1 MAQDTDN
8 PCHTPG
14 VAHGHE
20 LVLRRV
26 FDAAPD
32 QIWKAWMEP
41 ALLQRWFCPKPW
53 YVTDAVIEPRP
64 GGRFNCVMHGPNGEV
79 MPNSGV
85 FLEVVPQRK
94 WTTTDAFTP
103 DWKPA
108 GQPFMVAT
116 VELIPLADGKTE
128 YVATAR
134 HWNEATMKQHEAMGF
149 HEGWGAAADQLAE
162 LLKEMR
168 S

>member
-1 MAQDTDN
+1 MAQDAEN

-14 VAHGHE
+14 TAHGHE

-26 FDAAPD
+26 FDATPD
-32 QIWKAWMEP
+32 MIWKAWMEP
-41 ALLQRWFCPKPW
+41 ALLQQWFCPRPW
-53 YVTDAVIEPRP
+53 HVVDAVIEPRP
-64 GGRFNCVMHGPNGEV
+64 GGRFNFTMHGPDGEV

-85 FLEVVPQRK
+85 FLEAIPQRK

-108 GQPFMVAT
+108 GMPFMVAT
-116 VELIPLADGKTE
+116 VELTPLADGQTE

-168 S
+168 P

>member
-41 ALLQRWFCPKPW
+41 ALLQQWFCPKPW

-85 FLEVVPQRK
+85 FLYVEPGRR
-94 WTTTDAFTP
+94 WITTDAFTP
-103 DWKPA
+103 DWRPA
-108 GQPFMVAT
+108 GAPFMVGE

-162 LLKEMR
+162 LLKEMKP
-168 S
+168 